1 MEPTG
6 RWITVNSQNKKIEVL
21 QGECSNKE
29 KTKYYINDTVLRE
42 LYLPDPHVGGARL
55 MTVWLGGGGGQQTP
69 RGSAVIV
76 GWVSLMLP
84 ADVGPTWLG

>member
-1 MEPTG
+1 
-6 RWITVNSQNKKIEVL
+6 
-21 QGECSNKE
+21 
-29 KTKYYINDTVLRE
+29 
-42 LYLPDPHVGGARL
+42 